1 MGTTAFVGAH
11 VIDVADG
18 SRSGTT
24 VVISGD
30 RIEAVGPDGSVDIS
44 ASARTVNLDGR
55 TLMPGMVTSHFHSTY
70 NELGSTSDPL
80 GLDAPGIYQGL
91 IAARNLELALRC
103 GFTGAVSAGAS
114 FDIDPSLARA
124 VKDGIIPG
132 PRFMP
137 GGRELSTTGH
147 SNDTAPWYWELG
159 ASGGIRICDGAE
171 GFRLG
176 TREEIKRGAKVI
188 KVFLTGGH
196 GTTAPRTQTELTRDE
211 LAAVIETAH
220 ARGALVRAHIVN
232 RAAIGMALDLG
243 IDIIDHGDDIDDECI
258 AQMVEQGT
266 FYVPSIFFPKHFA
279 ATIGA
284 GLGFTAGIEED
295 LRYAAE
301 ILPRANDAGVRLLV
315 GDDYGAVGFP
325 HGLYGKEFAVYVEDI
340 GLPPLDVIRWAT
352 VNGAALLG
360 LADELGTITAGK
372 LADIVVVDGDPL
384 ADITVLG
391 DPENILAVY
400 KGGVP
405 HVDRLSELPGDLA
418 ATREL
423 TEAER

>member
-1 MGTTAFVGAH
+1 M
-11 VIDVADG
+11 
-18 SRSGTT
+18 
-24 VVISGD
+24 
-30 RIEAVGPDGSVDIS
+30 
-44 ASARTVNLDGR
+44 
-55 TLMPGMVTSHFHSTY
+55 
-70 NELGSTSDPL
+70 
-80 GLDAPGIYQGL
+80 
-91 IAARNLELALRC
+91 
-103 GFTGAVSAGAS
+103 
-114 FDIDPSLARA
+114 
-124 VKDGIIPG
+124 
-132 PRFMP
+132 
-137 GGRELSTTGH
+137 
-147 SNDTAPWYWELG
+147 
-159 ASGGIRICDGAE
+159 
-171 GFRLG
+171 
-176 TREEIKRGAKVI
+176 KRGAKVI

-196 GTTAPRTQTELTRDE
+196 GTTAPRSQTELTRDE

-232 RAAIGMALDLG
+232 RPAIGMALDLG

-325 HGLYGKEFAVYVEDI
+325 HGMYGKELAVYVGDI
-340 GLPPLDVIRWAT
+340 GIPPLDVIRWAT

-360 LADELGTITAGK
+360 LADELGTITVGN

-391 DPENILAVY
+391 NPENILAVY
-400 KGGVP
+400 KGGAP
-405 HVDRLSELPGDLA
+405 HVDRLSELSGDPA
-418 ATREL
+418 ATRAL
-423 TEAER
+423 TQAQR